1 MKCPNCSNEQAGG
14 SFCSHCGERLVE
26 HEKDQTVKQETRQEA
41 TSQVPPQMNFQKGD
55 SKEPINKKHFK
66 KSNLKK
72 RKFTATEFKIA
83 IYFSISS
90 LAMIAMIAWVLTYL
104 LKSSTLI
111 KDYTYMFLASITE
124 LPEYI
129 LIQFI
134 SKIQVTIWDI
144 LLVAHGGSSKGKILV
159 DGLEPVE
166 FVWKL
171 PVIIAPLLLLFV
183 LIITSRFLKRKFSLT
198 IKQGTHIMLISACLY
213 ATIIMFFMLFM
224 NPSYGIE
231 GQFLYKIS
239 TQPLTIFV
247 HAFAMI
253 VIASFIGFELWK
265 AERIQN
271 STLLRPIFTL
281 KPFFIT
287 LLISLFILG
296 VVIVVMWSLVHP
308 ASIFSQPLTTPA
320 SLWTLYRADPVFY
333 LLLPTFLFGELLYG
347 LGSSFTITSAEI
359 GNLLQIPQALSF
371 HSVTGIKLLEGEI
384 IDENHLRLIEKST
397 RFIWYTLA
405 FLLVFLYSLHRVKL
419 TNLRTLI
426 SQIIFIGI
434 VFSCLAKAV
443 SFTFTS
449 NTESIAGMI
458 GFPILWSGTSTIIIC
473 LLYCTI
479 RYFLNKQMT
488 DSKVGE
494 QHGNK

>member
-1 MKCPNCSNEQAGG
+1 
-14 SFCSHCGERLVE
+14 
-26 HEKDQTVKQETRQEA
+26 
-41 TSQVPPQMNFQKGD
+41 
-55 SKEPINKKHFK
+55 
-66 KSNLKK
+66 
-72 RKFTATEFKIA
+72 
-83 IYFSISS
+83 FSISS

-144 LLVAHGGSSKGKILV
+144 LLVAHGGSTRGEILV
-159 DGLEPVE
+159 DGLDPVE

-239 TQPLTIFV
+239 IQPLTIFIR
-247 HAFAMI
+247 AFAMI

-265 AERIQN
+265 AERIQK

-296 VVIVVMWSLVHP
+296 V
-308 ASIFSQPLTTPA
+308 
-320 SLWTLYRADPVFY
+320 
-333 LLLPTFLFGELLYG
+333 
-347 LGSSFTITSAEI
+347 EI
-359 GNLLQIPQALSF
+359 GRA
-371 HSVTGIKLLEGEI
+371 HV
-384 IDENHLRLIEKST
+384 
-397 RFIWYTLA
+397 
-405 FLLVFLYSLHRVKL
+405 
-419 TNLRTLI
+419 
-426 SQIIFIGI
+426 
-434 VFSCLAKAV
+434 
-443 SFTFTS
+443 
-449 NTESIAGMI
+449 
-458 GFPILWSGTSTIIIC
+458 
-473 LLYCTI
+473 
-479 RYFLNKQMT
+479 
-488 DSKVGE
+488 
-494 QHGNK
+494 